1 MVLQNLDA
9 VSSKANDFFRNS
21 EWGPEAAEAMC
32 KEVCDFPVARNN
44 MTLGDLFDRTPKDL
58 ISKVMLEEKL
68 FDTWFSDRVV
78 LLGDGSPIFILL
90 NVQLHYEIRLP
101 ITDPLSFVC

>member
-1 MVLQNLDA
+1 MVLENLNE

-32 KEVCDFPVARNN
+32 KEVSDFPVARNN
-44 MTLGDLFDRTPKDL
+44 MTLGDLFDRTPKDM

-68 FDTWFSDRVV
+68 FDTWSGGRIV
-78 LLGDGSPIFILL
+78 LLGDGKAHINLFG
-90 NVQLHYEIRLP
+90 QMDYEIA
-101 ITDPLSFVC
+101 IFDKVANY